1 MGEMFLPLEPQ
12 EVRKRGSFPH
22 LLFIWGFIPTLWERC
37 RLRSDTFP
45 KADHCGRISFIDHI
59 FYNK

>member
-12 EVRKRGSFPH
+12 EARKEGHFPPLVH
-22 LLFIWGFIPTLWERC
+22 LGFIPTLWERC

-45 KADHCGRISFIDHI
+45 KADRCGRISFIDHI